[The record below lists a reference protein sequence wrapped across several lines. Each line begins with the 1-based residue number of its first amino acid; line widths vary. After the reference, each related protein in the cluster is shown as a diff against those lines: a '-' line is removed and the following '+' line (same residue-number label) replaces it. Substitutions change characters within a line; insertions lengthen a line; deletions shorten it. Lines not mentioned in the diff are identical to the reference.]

1 MQTLEDV
8 FPATFFS
15 HNETEMPVFR
25 CPSIN
30 ELQSTTFRHEH
41 RLLDEDLL
49 KAPLNRENYKTK
61 FHQLLCQ
68 EEEEHDKILK
78 KRYYNK

>member
-8 FPATFFS
+8 FPANLSS
-15 HNETEMPVFR
+15 HKETEKPVLR

-30 ELQSTTFRHEH
+30 ELQSTSFRHEH
-41 RLLDEDLL
+41 RSLDEDLL
-49 KAPLNRENYKTK
+49 KAPLSRENYKTK

-78 KRYYNK
+78 KRYHNK